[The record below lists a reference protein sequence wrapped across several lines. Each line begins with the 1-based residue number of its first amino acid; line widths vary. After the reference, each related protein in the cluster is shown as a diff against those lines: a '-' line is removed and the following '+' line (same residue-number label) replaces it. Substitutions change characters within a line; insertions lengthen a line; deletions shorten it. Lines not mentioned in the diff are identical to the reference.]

1 MAIASE
7 TNANKLQKKGEKNCN
22 NSFKTYL
29 FHLKPIQANQSFC
42 LQFDNKMVVLKTLAK
57 AVLQSKSLLKVQPG
71 QLVLFLLELHYELFK
86 VCLAFCPDTLI
97 TKLFVSYEKAKNSL
111 NKWFTEYL

>member
-7 TNANKLQKKGEKNCN
+7 ANANKLQKKGEKNCN
-22 NSFKTYL
+22 NSFKTFYL
-29 FHLKPIQANQSFC
+29 FHLKPIQANESSC

-57 AVLQSKSLLKVQPG
+57 AVLQSKSLLKVQAG

-86 VCLAFCPDTLI
+86 VCLAFCLDTLI
-97 TKLFVSYEKAKNSL
+97 TKLFVSDGKAKHSL
-111 NKWFTEYL
+111 NK

>member
-42 LQFDNKMVVLKTLAK
+42 L
-57 AVLQSKSLLKVQPG
+57 
-71 QLVLFLLELHYELFK
+71 
-86 VCLAFCPDTLI
+86 
-97 TKLFVSYEKAKNSL
+97 
-111 NKWFTEYL
+111 

>member
-57 AVLQSKSLLKVQPG
+57 AFLQSKSLF
-71 QLVLFLLELHYELFK
+71 QLSFF
-86 VCLAFCPDTLI
+86 
-97 TKLFVSYEKAKNSL
+97 N
-111 NKWFTEYL
+111 